1 MKHFFCAANHVFSL
15 EAFDNQSLNRQ
26 FSNHFCSVVQPSRWS
41 LVCVLCKERMGSCI
55 QCSVKT
61 CKTAYHVT
69 CAFRHN
75 LEMRAIIE
83 DENAEDGVKLRVSRG
98 FSAVLRIR
106 DVDPG
111 SRIPD
116 PDFCPSRIKKQQQ
129 KRGERKFVVLPLFCS
144 HIIENYINFELVKK
158 KNLGQFTKKDF
169 LDFRLNIW

>member
-1 MKHFFCAANHVFSL
+1 M

-83 DENAEDGVKLRVSRG
+83 DENAEDGVKLRVSR
-98 FSAVLRIR
+98 VLSSVEDPGCLSQIPDSDFYPSRIL
-106 DVDPG
+106 DSG
-111 SRIPD
+111 SRISGPG
-116 PDFCPSRIKKQQQ
+116 SKNSN
-129 KRGERKFVVLPLFCS
+129 KREG
-144 HIIENYINFELVKK
+144 
-158 KNLGQFTKKDF
+158 
-169 LDFRLNIW
+169 